1 MKLTCITAAVAAAV
15 RFSASSAQAGELS
28 LDGEWKLEL
37 ADDRSVTC
45 PIRVPGGVH
54 SALLKAGLMD
64 DACWGRNEEKMQ
76 WVGRSDWNISR
87 SFDVPADFAAKK
99 EIVLRL
105 EDCDA
110 FATILVNGQ
119 KVGETTDRF
128 QRYEFDVKPF
138 LKAGANTVEG
148 RFRSPELEGDRRRAA
163 KGRAFPRRYATR
175 RTTSCPSR

>member
-1 MKLTCITAAVAAAV
+1 MNVNARYTKGLKTLAFAALVGATCIAATAAEIDL
-15 RFSASSAQAGELS
+15 AGNWNLV
-28 LDGEWKLEL
+28 K
-37 ADDRSVTC
+37 ADDAKVAC
-45 PIRVPGGVH
+45 PIAVPGGVH

-64 DACWGRNEEKMQ
+64 DAFWGRNEEKMQ

-110 FATILVNGQ
+110 FATIFVNGQ

-138 LKAGANTVEG
+138 LKAGANTVCL
-148 RFRSPELEGDRRRAA
+148 FS
-163 KGRAFPRRYATR
+163 
-175 RTTSCPSR
+175 